1 MSTAV
6 VHGQVDAGFG
16 KVADAFTDNFRS
28 RGDTGAACAVYAD
41 GKPVVDI
48 WAGDTMRGPWTA
60 HTKSVL
66 FSVSKG
72 VTTVC
77 LLMAADAGLVDL
89 DACVTN
95 YWPEYMVHGK
105 GETTVRQVLAHR
117 AGLPAPEQALTVA
130 DLAAWI
136 PVTDALAQQA
146 PLWPPGTAFAYH
158 ALTVGWLAGEIL
170 RRATGMRPSEWLSEH
185 ISDPLGLQTQF
196 GADPAD
202 ADFTQ
207 MLTQLPIEDPIG
219 AAALIPT
226 DMDLVDRALTMNHA
240 LGGTA
245 LDLFTTANTNDYPHW
260 RYRLATSS
268 EAPATSPAC
277 SPPPSAR
284 STVFV
289 CWHLRPFGTP
299 ASHSH
304 GAPPTLG
311 STTATVGAPGSCLT
325 QPAAPWPDPA
335 ATATTA
341 PADSSGSP
349 TSSSASASATRPS
362 APAGTRTSGLK
373 PSATP
378 YAPACKHDTNLLSNN
393 ASNQEP
399 ALPNQE
405 RVNTCPSTP
414 SSSRSWPTFLH
425 CRRRSTTS
433 RVPRAGNRG
442 QQRHDRPAHGTRT

>member
-117 AGLPAPEQALTVA
+117 AGLPAPEQALTLA

-245 LDLFTTANTNDYPHW
+245 LDLFTTANTNDY
-260 RYRLATSS
+260 LSL
-268 EAPATSPAC
+268 EIPAGNFVG
-277 SPPPSAR
+277 SAR
-284 STVFV
+284 DLARLF
-289 CWHLRPFGTP
+289 
-299 ASHSH
+299 
-304 GAPPTLG
+304 
-311 STTATVGAPGSCLT
+311 
-325 QPAAPWPDPA
+325 A
-335 ATATTA
+335 ATAGPVDGVRLLA
-341 PADSSGSP
+341 PETVRDA
-349 TSSSASASATRPS
+349 
-362 APAGTRTSGLK
+362 
-373 PSATP
+373 
-378 YAPACKHDTNLLSNN
+378 
-393 ASNQEP
+393 
-399 ALPNQE
+399 
-405 RVNTCPSTP
+405 
-414 SSSRSWPTFLH
+414 
-425 CRRRSTTS
+425 
-433 RVPRAGNRG
+433 RVPQSWGTSYLGIDDGNRWGTGFMLNSARRTMAGPGSYGHDGAGG
-442 QQRHDRPAHGTRT
+442 QLGFANLELGISFGYQTIRPGGYPDERAEALCDALRACL